1 MVKRIEGCDFMKRIL
16 SLILLGSLML
26 TGCSYEAPNPN
37 NDEKNKTEYER
48 SSSITMIPTLKDT
61 ISGDSIWCATFQ
73 LVWNDM
79 KNEVVKQDIVFQEQP
94 SMVNNLNKEGFTADM
109 LSDEYYYKAYGLKTL
124 KLKEQIEKGIKDK
137 FNETSDI
144 LDDFGWDADQVN
156 DENNPDI
163 SRYFFYAMLKRE
175 FEFPKVFTKLDNGTF
190 ADKYNN
196 VRYFGIDGTTKS
208 DVYSQVK
215 VLFYNS
221 EDDFAVSLQTK
232 NNDEVV
238 LYKSPKGENFED
250 IYNNLKEA
258 SESYT
263 GKTYFT
269 KYDSL
274 KVPYIKFDEKKEYTE
289 LANKPFM
296 TADGNVAEIDKAIQT
311 IKFELDEKGG
321 KIKSEAGISMKV
333 TSMAPIEEPD
343 YRYFHLDNTYAMFLK
358 EKDKDVP
365 YFAALIANVE
375 NYQ

>member
-1 MVKRIEGCDFMKRIL
+1 MKRIL
-16 SLILLGSLML
+16 SLILTSSLLL
-26 TGCSYEAPNPN
+26 TGCSFETKNPN
-37 NDEKNKTEYER
+37 NNKNQTEYER

-79 KNEVVKQDIVFQEQP
+79 KNEVVKQDIMFQEELP
-94 SMVNNLNKEGFTADM
+94 MVDNLNSEGFTADM
-109 LSDEYYYKAYGLKTL
+109 ISDEYYYKAYGLKTL
-124 KLKEQIEKGIKDK
+124 KLKEQIEKEIKDK
-137 FNETSDI
+137 FNETSGI
-144 LDDFGWDADQVN
+144 LNDFGWDAEQVN
-156 DENNPDI
+156 DENTTDI
-163 SRYFFYAMLKRE
+163 SKYFFYAMLKRE
-175 FEFPKVFTKLDNGTF
+175 FEFPKVFTKLENGTF
-190 ADKYNN
+190 ADKYDD
-196 VRYFGIDGTTKS
+196 VKYFGIDRTTKS
-208 DVYSQVK
+208 DVYSQVE

-238 LYKSPKGENFED
+238 LYKSPKGANFEE
-250 IYNNLKEA
+250 IYKKMKESA
-258 SESYT
+258 DNYT
-263 GKTYFT
+263 GKKYFT

-296 TADGNVAEIDKAIQT
+296 TANGDVAEIEKAIQT

-333 TSMAPIEEPD
+333 TSMGPIDEPE
-343 YRYFHLDNTYAMFLK
+343 YRYFYLDDTYAMFLK
-358 EKDKDVP
+358 ERDKDVP
-365 YFAALIANVE
+365 YFAALISNVE

>member
-1 MVKRIEGCDFMKRIL
+1 MKRFL
-16 SLILLGSLML
+16 CLALIGVIAL
-26 TGCSYEAPNPN
+26 TGCSFEVKISNDN
-37 NDEKNKTEYER
+37 NKYGR
-48 SSSITMIPTLKDT
+48 SSNINMIPTLKDT

-94 SMVNNLNKEGFTADM
+94 TIVDNLNKEGFTSDM
-109 LSDEYYYKAYGLKTL
+109 LSDEYYYKAYGLKTV

-144 LDDFGWDADQVN
+144 LNDFGWNPDQVN
-156 DENNPDI
+156 DDSNPDI

-175 FEFPKVFTKLDNGTF
+175 FEFPKVFTKLENGSF
-190 ADKYNN
+190 ANTYND
-196 VRYFGIDGTTKS
+196 VKYFGIDKTTNS

-215 VLFYNS
+215 VLYYNS
-221 EDDFAVSLQTK
+221 KDDFAVSLQTK

-238 LYKSPKGENFED
+238 LCKSPKGENFEE
-250 IYNNLKEA
+250 IYKNLKE
-258 SESYT
+258 SSDNYE
-263 GKTYFT
+263 GKKYFT

-296 TADGNVAEIDKAIQT
+296 TADGNVAEIEKAIQT

-321 KIKSEAGISMKV
+321 KIKSEAGIGMKV
-333 TSMAPIEEPD
+333 TSMAPIEEPE
-343 YRYFHLDNTYAMFLK
+343 YRYFYLDDTYAMFLK
-358 EKDKDVP
+358 ENDKDVP
-365 YFAALIANVE
+365 YFAALIANIE